1 MQDRWTFRIESYLL
15 NQPDKQ
21 DPATGE
27 WTYKLSQRNAMLDF
41 MLFSCW
47 PRELGAKG
55 QIQSIGY
62 VDFRNFWDFT
72 TKISAIENFEISD
85 KTCRIYNTSGTLDML
100 EGLWDIEYN
109 GHDDSYMFKN
119 HRMSRHADENEFI
132 HLTLWEMFNY
142 MSWEY

>member
-1 MQDRWTFRIESYLL
+1 
-15 NQPDKQ
+15 
-21 DPATGE
+21 
-27 WTYKLSQRNAMLDF
+27 MLDF

-132 HLTLWEMFNY
+132 HLTLWERFNY